1 MGIDSFLSSDRKKA
15 SIAMIV
21 IFVGLL
27 ADFIVTIVWWDRISI
42 KYGIHAIKEGKLVW
56 NSVVAA
62 WVFSLVGAIF
72 IGLFAVFALFDLPVC
87 DSVTSNSMITM
98 VLTII
103 GGCLSVASI
112 VTCLIA
118 ASHGVDTPTI
128 EKLAKDPK
136 KAEKNLCL
144 KYIFTLQA
152 GVENWSEKNCQG
164 EGKCKDLQKYFEK
177 IEKKSGNKKFSYF
190 CKEVA
195 IPTLV
200 FAIVQFAGLI
210 LFIVFLAME
219 GKTGVSASDM

>member
-118 ASHGVDTPTI
+118 ASHGVVAPT
-128 EKLAKDPK
+128 EKNAD
-136 KAEKNLCL
+136 KNLCL
-144 KYIFTLQA
+144 KYTLTLQA
-152 GVENWSEKNCQG
+152 GVENWSDKNCKE
-164 EGKCKDLQKYFEK
+164 EGDCKDLQKYFEK
-177 IEKKSGNKKFSYF
+177 IRGKKLSYF